1 MNSEEFYM
9 RRTYMNVHPSLLKNV
24 VVVHEETTSKRQE
37 LEFPSNSETII
48 TDRDMLL
55 VQIDHA
61 LDLWGRRSFYAA
73 DQCVKRNEGF
83 GMTTETNAAR
93 LQEVVR

>member
-1 MNSEEFYM
+1 
-9 RRTYMNVHPSLLKNV
+9 MNVHPSLFKKII
-24 VVVHEETTSKRQE
+24 VVHEETTSKRQE
-37 LEFPSNSETII
+37 LEFPSNIETTI

-55 VQIDHA
+55 IQIDHA

-73 DQCVKRNEGF
+73 DQCVKRNGGF